1 MDLVVTN
8 KNNKDDNAMRK
19 EKIMEFDGA
28 PGGCAAALFS
38 EP

>member
-1 MDLVVTN
+1 MTN
-8 KNNKDDNAMRK
+8 KNNNDDNAIRK

-28 PGGCAAALFS
+28 PGGYAAALFS